1 MQWTVGLV
9 PLCWRGGAGEGL
21 VDPSVGVGV
30 GSEVA
35 VSVYVLSLDLW
46 LFNALVENGRR

>member
-9 PLCWRGGAGEGL
+9 PLCWGGGAGEGL
-21 VDPSVGVGV
+21 VDPSVGVEV

-35 VSVYVLSLDLW
+35 VGVYVLSLDLW